1 MNIIDTNGSGKID
14 YTEFLAAGFL
24 DAKALTLER
33 LKQAFKHF
41 DINKDGRISVQEV
54 MEFMK
59 VLDN

>member
-24 DAKALTLER
+24 DAKSFTTSR
-33 LKQAFKHF
+33 LKQAFVHF
-41 DINKDGRISVQEV
+41 DINKDGKISVGEV
-54 MEFMK
+54 IEFMK